1 MMRAP
6 DGRGFGQIRVEREPI
21 TDLAIHEDAV
31 GGDDDLG
38 DVGEALDGAKRR
50 PR

>member
-1 MMRAP
+1 
-6 DGRGFGQIRVEREPI
+6 VEG
-21 TDLAIHEDAV
+21 DATWGAKV
-31 GGDDDLG
+31 IAADDDLG